1 MSPRNIEGET
11 ARVHLNRLLS
21 KRGILTRSQA
31 NAAILAG
38 RVTVDGRVIRDPAK
52 PVDSAA
58 RIEIDAQ
65 PTGTRAWRT
74 ILFYKPRGVI
84 TTRRDPEG
92 RRTVY
97 DVLGDAA
104 EGLVPVGRL
113 DQATSGLLLLTSD
126 THLADRM
133 TDPRYAVPRV
143 YVASV
148 RGKATPDICK
158 RLEEGVVQRGQRLRA
173 DRVTL
178 RKSSGRESHLVVT
191 LTEGKN
197 REVRRL
203 FEAVGHEVTR
213 LKRVA
218 FGALTLGDLAPGEWR
233 ELSELEARHA
243 FAKHVRLKPDTTS
256 EKSSRV

>member
-1 MSPRNIEGET
+1 MSPRNIEGGT

-38 RVTVDGRVIRDPAK
+38 RVTVDGRVIRDPGK
-52 PVDSAA
+52 PVDRGA
-58 RIEIDAQ
+58 RIELDAQ
-65 PTGTRAWRT
+65 PTGARVWRT
-74 ILFYKPRGVI
+74 ILCYKPQGVI

-97 DVLGDAA
+97 DLLGDAA
-104 EGLVPVGRL
+104 KGLVPVGRL

-126 THLADRM
+126 TRLADRM

-143 YVASV
+143 YVVSV
-148 RGKATPDICK
+148 RGKATPDICQ
-158 RLEEGVVQRGQRLRA
+158 RLEEGVVLRGQRMSA
-173 DRVTL
+173 DSVTL
-178 RKSSGRESHLVVT
+178 RRSSGRESHLAVT

-203 FEAVGHEVTR
+203 FETHGRTVKR
-213 LKRVA
+213 LQRIQIGKIKLGELKLGKWRT
-218 FGALTLGDLAPGEWR
+218 LTEPEIKSLLG
-233 ELSELEARHA
+233 
-243 FAKHVRLKPDTTS
+243 
-256 EKSSRV
+256 

>member
-1 MSPRNIEGET
+1 MSPRKSDGRR

-38 RVTVDGRVIRDPAK
+38 RVTVDGRVVRDPGR
-52 PVDSAA
+52 PVDGSA
-58 RIEIDAQ
+58 RIAIDAQ
-65 PTGTRAWRT
+65 PTATRAWRT
-74 ILFYKPRGVI
+74 ILFHKPRGVL

-92 RRTVY
+92 RTTIY
-97 DVLGDAA
+97 DVLGAAA
-104 EGLVPVGRL
+104 EGLIPVGRL

-126 THLADRM
+126 TRLADGI
-133 TDPRYAVPRV
+133 TDPRHAIPRV
-143 YVASV
+143 YVVSV
-148 RGKATPDICK
+148 RGKVTPETCE
-158 RLEEGVVQRGQRLRA
+158 RLEQGVVQRGQRLSA
-173 DRVTL
+173 DKVTL
-178 RKSSGRESHLVVT
+178 RKSSGRESQLVVT

-203 FEAVGHEVTR
+203 LEAVGHEVIR

-233 ELSELEARHA
+233 ELTEPE
-243 FAKHVRLKPDTTS
+243 V
-256 EKSSRV
+256 SSGFQNRSG

>member
-1 MSPRNIEGET
+1 MSPRNIDAGN

-38 RVTVDGRVIRDPAK
+38 RVTVDGRVIRDPGR
-52 PVDSAA
+52 PVESAA
-58 RIEIDAQ
+58 RIELDAR

-104 EGLVPVGRL
+104 EGLVAVGRL

-126 THLADRM
+126 TRLADRM

-143 YVASV
+143 YVVSV

-158 RLEEGVVQRGQRLRA
+158 RLEEGVVQRGQRLSA
-173 DRVTL
+173 ERVLL

-203 FEAVGHEVTR
+203 FVAVGHEVTQ

-218 FGALTLGDLAPGEWR
+218 FGALTLGNLAPGEWR
-233 ELSELEARHA
+233 ELAEPEVRQA
-243 FAKHVRLKPDTTS
+243 FRMGPAQAGPYD
-256 EKSSRV
+256 